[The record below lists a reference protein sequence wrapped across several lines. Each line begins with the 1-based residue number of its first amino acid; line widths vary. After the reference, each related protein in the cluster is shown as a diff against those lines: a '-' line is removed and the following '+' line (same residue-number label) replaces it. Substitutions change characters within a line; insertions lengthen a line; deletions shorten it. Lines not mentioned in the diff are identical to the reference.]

1 MFELVQME
9 TGLEGNFL
17 LCDCSVNGILC
28 QWHSFH
34 THTRYKVLWN
44 YLHECRLKLFH
55 VDDIIVPHVHEQD
68 QVFMEVAIQVFPWP
82 QWVVN

>member
-1 MFELVQME
+1 MVELVQME

-17 LCDCSVNGILC
+17 LRDCSVNGIL
-28 QWHSFH
+28 S
-34 THTRYKVLWN
+34 THTWYKDLWN

-55 VDDIIVPHVHEQD
+55 VDDIIVPYVHEQD

-82 QWVVN
+82 QWVSVN